1 LGVSFA
7 GHVRTIDS
15 PGGRALSAA
24 EFLLGAFI
32 VIGHNVFHVVP
43 NEVPILFVL
52 GLVLVR
58 WRNGGF
64 AALGFKR
71 PASWG
76 WVLCIALVAAF
87 IRIALGDLLIEP
99 LASRFWPHIVAPAG
113 TSEIAGNWRAALVA
127 LLIVW
132 SFAALGEEIAYRGYL
147 TLRAAEAV
155 GQSRMAYWIAVMVV
169 SILFGYGHYYKG
181 PAGILDS
188 AVAGFILGVA
198 FMISGR
204 NLWTP
209 ILAHG
214 LIDSFAV
221 LAVWQGWAS

>member
-1 LGVSFA
+1 VRRIARLDVSFA

-15 PGGRALSAA
+15 PGGRALSAG

-64 AALGFKR
+64 GALGFKR
-71 PASWG
+71 PISWG
-76 WVLCIALVAAF
+76 RVLGIALVAAF
-87 IRIALGDLLIEP
+87 VRIALGDFVIEP
-99 LASRFWPHIVAPAG
+99 LASRFWPAIVAPAG
-113 TSEIAGNWRAALVA
+113 TSEIVGNWRAALVA

-132 SFAALGEEIAYRGYL
+132 SFAAFGEEIAYRGYL
-147 TLRAAEAV
+147 TLRAAEAG
-155 GQSRMAYWIAVMVV
+155 GQSRMANWIAVFVV

-181 PAGILDS
+181 PAGVLDS
-188 AVAGFILGVA
+188 AVAGLILGVA

-204 NLWTP
+204 NLWAP
-209 ILAHG
+209 FSPM
-214 LIDSFAV
+214 D
-221 LAVWQGWAS
+221 